1 MPFLS
6 PTSPGTMRDAWERS
20 VNKLEGALRRVLL
33 RPARRPSLQSW
44 TPQRTATTSPAVS
57 SSAPMRAVAKF
68 FFDGERK
75 FFVKGVTYGP
85 FRPDAEGHFIGT
97 PEQTRQ

>member
-1 MPFLS
+1 
-6 PTSPGTMRDAWERS
+6 
-20 VNKLEGALRRVLL
+20 
-33 RPARRPSLQSW
+33 
-44 TPQRTATTSPAVS
+44 
-57 SSAPMRAVAKF
+57 MRAVAKF

-97 PEQTRQ
+97 PEQTRQDLAQMRLVG